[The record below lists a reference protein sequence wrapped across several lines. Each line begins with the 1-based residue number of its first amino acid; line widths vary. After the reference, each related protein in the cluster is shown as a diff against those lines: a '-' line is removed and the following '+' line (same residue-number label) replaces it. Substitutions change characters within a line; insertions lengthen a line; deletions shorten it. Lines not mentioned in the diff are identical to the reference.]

1 MSQETAIP
9 RRIAALGATLD
20 FHHGLLDLAQLA
32 RALAVL
38 EGAAPVFADEV
49 VPLFRVAG
57 AHAADLRRLV
67 IERTIALR
75 ADESGWERGRRCRL
89 SAEVASAEAAPRPL
103 AWLLIG
109 RWCALRRR
117 TRFADGVEQPDC
129 FGENRFGDAG
139 LQQHAGCSGVERQLE
154 VARIRIA
161 GHDHDRNR

>member
-1 MSQETAIP
+1 MSQETAIR
-9 RRIAALGATLD
+9 RRIAVLGATLD

-49 VPLFRVAG
+49 VPLFRVAS

-103 AWLLIG
+103 PWLRSG
-109 RWCALRRR
+109 RWCARRR
-117 TRFADGVEQPDC
+117 PTRFAARVEQPEP
-129 FGENRFGDAG
+129 FGVDPFRDARA
-139 LQQHAGCSGVERQLE
+139 QAHAGWSC
-154 VARIRIA
+154 
-161 GHDHDRNR
+161 